1 MQRRLFKTGNSIVLS
16 IPREMLESLGI
27 TDGNT
32 VSLTMETEKRCIV
45 ISPVEKLPVAAS
57 VDEDFARQVAEFI
70 EEYRPALDE
79 LAK

>member
-1 MQRRLFKTGNSIVLS
+1 MQRRLFKTGNSVVLS

-27 TDGNT
+27 TDGDT
-32 VSLTMETEKRCIV
+32 ISLTMEPEKHCIV
-45 ISPVEKLPVAAS
+45 ITPVEKPRVAVS
-57 VDEDFARQVAEFI
+57 VDEDFARHVAEFI